1 MYYADR
7 KGDAPTMKKNKLVAP
22 VLKWVGGKRQL
33 IETFAPLLPKKITS
47 YCEPFVGGGAL
58 LFHLQPNTAYI
69 NDINTDLICV
79 YTVIK
84 EKVDELIEELKNY
97 KNDSDFFYS
106 VRDWDRDKEKY
117 QSLSNI
123 EKAARILYLNK
134 TCYNGLYRVNNAGE
148 FNSPFGNYRNPNIVN
163 GPVLRAV
170 SAYFNAAEIHF
181 SSIDYSKV
189 LTGIKKGTF
198 VYLDPPY
205 DPISETSS
213 FTGYSKGGFSK
224 EEQIRLRQCCDEL
237 NKRGIKFMLSNS
249 ATPFIMEQYTS
260 YNITIV
266 QAKRAVNSVGNK
278 RGDVD
283 EVVVRNYE

>member
-1 MYYADR
+1 M
-7 KGDAPTMKKNKLVAP
+7 
-22 VLKWVGGKRQL
+22 
-33 IETFAPLLPKKITS
+33 
-47 YCEPFVGGGAL
+47 
-58 LFHLQPNTAYI
+58 LFYLQPSTAYI
-69 NDINTDLICV
+69 NDINMDLICV

-84 EKVDELIEELKNY
+84 ESVDELIEELKKY
-97 KNDSDFFYS
+97 KNEPDFFYS
-106 VRDWDRDKEKY
+106 VRDWDRDREKY
-117 QSLSNI
+117 QSLSDV

-163 GPVLRAV
+163 APVLRAV

-181 SSIDYSKV
+181 SSMDYSEV

-237 NKRGIKFMLSNS
+237 DRSGIKFMLSNS
-249 ATPFIMEQYTS
+249 ATSFIMEQYSS
-260 YNITIV
+260 YNITVV
-266 QAKRAVNSVGNK
+266 QAKRAINSIGSK

-283 EVVVRNYE
+283 EVVVRNYG

>member
-1 MYYADR
+1 M
-7 KGDAPTMKKNKLVAP
+7 KGVTPTMKKNKLVAP

-33 IETFAPLLPKKITS
+33 IETFSPLLPKKITS

-58 LFHLQPNTAYI
+58 LFHLQPNIAYV

-84 EKVDELIEELKNY
+84 NNVNELIEELKQY
-97 KNDSDFFYS
+97 KNDSDFYYA
-106 VRDWDRDKEKY
+106 VRDWDRDKIKY
-117 QSLSNI
+117 CSLS
-123 EKAARILYLNK
+123 EVERAARILFLNK

-148 FNSPFGNYRNPNIVN
+148 FNSPFGNYQKPNIVN
-163 GPVLRAV
+163 EPVLRAV
-170 SAYFNAAEIHF
+170 SAYFNAATVHF
-181 SSIDYSKV
+181 SCLDYMEV
-189 LTGIKKGTF
+189 LTNLKKGTF

-205 DPISETSS
+205 DPVSETSS

-224 EEQIRLRQCCDEL
+224 EDQVRLRQCCDDL

-249 ATPFIMEQYTS
+249 ATPFIMEQYAA

-266 QAKRAVNSVGNK
+266 QAKRAINSVGSK